1 MQKLIIRINWE
12 YYLLPIEV
20 LPFLNE
26 ICEVKEKRV
35 GSVRKFYV
43 DKETAELDLL
53 IEVVPA
59 GNIVHKFEKDVIE
72 KDYNTIIKEANDNV
86 NYYRKAYLDMSNK
99 VEKLEAKLT
108 SAMEDEKCQN

>member
-1 MQKLIIRINWE
+1 MQSLIMRIDWN
-12 YYLLPIEV
+12 YYLLPMEA
-20 LPFLNE
+20 LPFLND

-53 IEVVPA
+53 IEVVQA
-59 GNIVHKFEKDVIE
+59 GNIVYKFEEDVIK

-86 NYYRKAYLDMSNK
+86 DYYRKAYLDMSNK
-99 VEKLEAKLT
+99 VKELEAKLA
-108 SAMEDEKCQN
+108 SPKEDEKCPS